1 MKNLLGG
8 KKEKLSHFEQVKQEN
23 IAKAE
28 FDEQVE
34 EKSLNIEV
42 YNKLLKNS
50 FEWRHIELVAVIF
63 SIMGLLLAIIEY
75 EIELDSDGY
84 RGFLLIHDNA
94 KNT

>member
-8 KKEKLSHFEQVKQEN
+8 KKEKLSHHEQVRKEN

-34 EKSLNIEV
+34 ERSLNIDV

-50 FEWRHIELVAVIF
+50 FEWRHIELVACIF
-63 SIMGLLLAIIEY
+63 SLMGLLLAIIEY